1 MSASSTLA
9 LGSGSHRVDFAD
21 SDSPGWS
28 GTLSIAGWS
37 GSIGGGSAGRIFF
50 ATDTGLTSGQLSMV
64 NFSGYSTG
72 AQLLGTGELV
82 PLTFSG
88 SEPIPEPGTWAAAAI
103 LALVA
108 YYRWRRRASVVGS
121 R

>member
-72 AQLLGTGELV
+72 ELV
-82 PLTFSG
+82 PMTFSG